1 MKIEK
6 DFSGNFFFSFSP
18 AAAKAGE
25 KEKREKVD
33 LFSFFLFLSSSLS
46 LSPQNLSHQNQPTTT
61 NKKTNAPPPPT
72 TNHHQPDGGVTKKI
86 STLGKGFEKPEPG
99 DEVTV
104 HYVGTLAGSGEE
116 FDSSRSRGQ
125 PFVFKL
131 GQGQVIKGWDVG
143 VATMKRGERSTLTI
157 RAEYGYGEQGSPP
170 KIPGGA
176 TLCFDVEL
184 LSWRSFKD
192 VTGDGG
198 VIKTTVAGTGGGWKA
213 PSERDIVTVSYK
225 LYEPLSAEA
234 AAAAAAAAK
243 KEKKKNKEE
252 VEGDEEMKQDDEKE
266 KVVLADEPHIA
277 FELGDAD
284 SEARIP
290 RGIVEAARTM
300 KKGERATL
308 KLSAAYGPKKD
319 AAAAAETVAAEGEV
333 ELVSW
338 EAVEEISPGLTKR
351 TLVETESWTKPSPG
365 STVTVLLEGRF
376 ATEKDA
382 KGRWVYPAA
391 GAAGGEGGVFFP
403 KREVEFVVD
412 DEGVGKVAA
421 SSDDGGDK
429 KGGAGDAPPSFAL
442 PIPEG
447 LDDAVRHVAERER
460 CVISCGPEH
469 AFGAEG
475 LGAIE
480 GLPGSL
486 PVPAGAGVEWELELV
501 GLQKAKESWEM
512 DEPEKIAAA
521 ESAKQAGN
529 ARFKAGKFAAAA
541 KKYGRALN
549 FVEYDSGFGA
559 EAKAQAAELKK
570 ACNLNLAAA
579 RLRTKDWRGAVTAAD
594 KVLEKDGLNAK
605 ALYRRAQARLA
616 LQDFVEAER
625 DARVALAEDAAAPDL
640 RLLLARIKREAAA
653 YDRKQAKT
661 YSNLFGKMA
670 AMEAAEERK
679 KKKEEEKEKE
689 GEKEKEKE
697 EAKGGE
703 TVVEEEEKGA
713 KEEEM
718 AVEEEEKGAKEG
730 EMVVEAAA

>member
-1 MKIEK
+1 MKK
-6 DFSGNFFFSFSP
+6 
-18 AAAKAGE
+18 
-25 KEKREKVD
+25 
-33 LFSFFLFLSSSLS
+33 
-46 LSPQNLSHQNQPTTT
+46 
-61 NKKTNAPPPPT
+61 
-72 TNHHQPDGGVTKKI
+72 
-86 STLGKGFEKPEPG
+86 
-99 DEVTV
+99 
-104 HYVGTLAGSGEE
+104 
-116 FDSSRSRGQ
+116 
-125 PFVFKL
+125 
-131 GQGQVIKGWDVG
+131 
-143 VATMKRGERSTLTI
+143 GERSTLTI
-157 RAEYGYGEQGSPP
+157 KADYGYGEQGSPP

-192 VTGDGG
+192 ITGDGG

-225 LYEPLSAEA
+225 LWEPVQAEE
-234 AAAAAAAAK
+234 AAK
-243 KEKKKNKEE
+243 KKKKKETKE
-252 VEGDEEMKQDDEKE
+252 GGDEEMKEGAAADDDKE
-266 KVVLADEPHIA
+266 KVILAEEPRIA

-284 SEARIP
+284 SEARLP
-290 RGIVEAARTM
+290 RGVVEAARTM
-300 KKGERATL
+300 KKGERAAL
-308 KLSAAYGPKKD
+308 KLSAAYGPKKGKD
-319 AAAAAETVAAEGEV
+319 DGTTVAAEGEV

-338 EAVEEISPGLTKR
+338 EAVEEVSPGLTKR

-382 KGRWVYPAA
+382 KGRWVSPT
-391 GAAGGEGGVFFP
+391 VFFP

-412 DEGVGKVAA
+412 DEGVGKVTPSA
-421 SSDDGGDK
+421 DDDK
-429 KGGAGDAPPSFAL
+429 TKEITL

-460 CVISCGPEH
+460 CVVSSDGRPEH
-469 AFGAEG
+469 GFGADG
-475 LGAIE
+475 LAAIE
-480 GLPGSL
+480 GLAGSL
-486 PVPAGAGVEWELELV
+486 AVPAAGKDKDVGLEWELELV
-501 GLQKAKESWEM
+501 KLQKAKESWEM

-521 ESAKQAGN
+521 EAAKQAGN
-529 ARFKAGKFAAAA
+529 ARFKAGRFAAAA

-570 ACNLNLAAA
+570 ALNLNLAAA
-579 RLRTKDWRGAVTAAD
+579 RLRTKDWRGAVAAAD

-625 DARVALAEDAAAPDL
+625 DARVALAEDPSAADL
-640 RLLLARIKREAAA
+640 RTLLARVKKEAAA

-670 AMEAAEERK
+670 AMEAAEEQRRK
-679 KKKEEEKEKE
+679 KREQEEEEAKAKAKAKEEGGEKMAVEEKEEKKEEEEPVVEKE
-689 GEKEKEKE
+689 DKKE
-697 EAKGGE
+697 A
-703 TVVEEEEKGA
+703 
-713 KEEEM
+713 
-718 AVEEEEKGAKEG
+718 